1 MLRWPFLT
9 ATDIRI
15 GRSRRG
21 GRGREQC
28 DKALRERRVGQY
40 RVTQRGIGQPRHHGN
55 LRTRHD
61 FSCVDTK
68 GSEAELQFRGR
79 ALANS
84 DSKKKSSIRASA
96 ETDCSALEQE
106 WAMSMCRH

>member
-9 ATDIRI
+9 VTNIRI
-15 GRSRRG
+15 GRSRRR
-21 GRGREQC
+21 GRGQEQC
-28 DKALRERRVGQY
+28 DKALRERRVSQY

-55 LRTRHD
+55 LRTRLH

-68 GSEAELQFRGR
+68 GSEAEDAIPVGR
-79 ALANS
+79 DTS
-84 DSKKKSSIRASA
+84 V